1 MEIKSV
7 RVRTKVIDKVKFE
20 TVKIIGDHSFIMG
33 RKINRRGD
41 ILSLVS
47 LDHLWTDQRNQ
58 KVYPLP
64 YILPQIDKRDPLPS
78 SCMKHFLLNSRR
90 MSCPL
95 SEKSALKV
103 LLCIILTSFRGIII
117 FMLNV

>member
-7 RVRTKVIDKVKFE
+7 GVRTKVIDKVKFE

-47 LDHLWTDQRNQ
+47 LIT
-58 KVYPLP
+58 YG
-64 YILPQIDKRDPLPS
+64 QIKRTKKFIRFLI
-78 SCMKHFLLNSRR
+78 SCLR
-90 MSCPL
+90 
-95 SEKSALKV
+95 
-103 LLCIILTSFRGIII
+103 
-117 FMLNV
+117 

>member
-20 TVKIIGDHSFIMG
+20 TVTIIGDHSFIMG

-47 LDHLWTDQRNQ
+47 LIT
-58 KVYPLP
+58 YG
-64 YILPQIDKRDPLPS
+64 QIKRTKKFIRFLI
-78 SCMKHFLLNSRR
+78 SCLR
-90 MSCPL
+90 
-95 SEKSALKV
+95 
-103 LLCIILTSFRGIII
+103 
-117 FMLNV
+117 